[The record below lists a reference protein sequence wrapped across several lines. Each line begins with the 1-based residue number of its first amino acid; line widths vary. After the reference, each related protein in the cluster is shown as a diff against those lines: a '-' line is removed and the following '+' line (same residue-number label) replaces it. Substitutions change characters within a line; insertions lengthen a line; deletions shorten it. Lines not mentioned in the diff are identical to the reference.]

1 MSVDSSLRAGANF
14 AVENRNVMSNYLKIG
29 EFSKLMQTT
38 VKTLRLYEQ
47 RGLLL
52 PDHIDEDSGYRYYR
66 VEQMQRLNSI
76 RSLKRL
82 GFSLEEIRDLF
93 ADDSHVPPLEAI
105 SAKIRATEAQL
116 AELVERRN
124 LLTAWLNSRQKLTEM
139 DKITIESLPEI
150 IVASHRR
157 VIPDYNA
164 LGPLC
169 VNVIG
174 PEMHRLGCKCT
185 QPGYCFTIE
194 HATEYRPTDIDIEY
208 CEQVEQALAASAI
221 IQFKTLPAVP
231 TALSF
236 KHIGP
241 YTEFYRSYAEAFAY
255 IEQHGYRIADHPR
268 ACYIDG
274 PWNQSDEA
282 NYLSIIQIPIGR

>member
-1 MSVDSSLRAGANF
+1 
-14 AVENRNVMSNYLKIG
+14 MSNYLKIG
-29 EFSKLMQTT
+29 EFSQLMQTT

-52 PDHIDEDSGYRYYR
+52 PARIDPDSGYRYYT
-66 VEQMQRLNSI
+66 VAQMQRLNSI
-76 RSLKRL
+76 RLLKRL

-93 ADDSHVPPLEAI
+93 DCDSIVPPLDAL

-116 AELVERRN
+116 AELIERRN
-124 LLTAWLNSRQKLTEM
+124 LLSVWLNSRQKLSEM
-139 DKITIESLPEI
+139 DKITIESLPQI

-157 VIPDYNA
+157 IIPDYNA

-174 PEMHRLGCKCT
+174 PEMLRLGCKCT

-208 CEQVEQALAASAI
+208 CEQVEQALADSAI
-221 IQFKTLPAVP
+221 IQFKTLPEMP
-231 TALSF
+231 MALCF

-241 YTEFYRSYAEAFAY
+241 YTEFYRSYTEAFAY
-255 IEQHGYRIADHPR
+255 IEQHGYRIAGHPR
-268 ACYIDG
+268 ASYIDG

-282 NYLSIIQIPIGR
+282 NYLSIIQIPIEKA

>member
-1 MSVDSSLRAGANF
+1 MSS
-14 AVENRNVMSNYLKIG
+14 YLKIG

-52 PDHIDEDSGYRYYR
+52 PARIDPDSGYRYYT
-66 VEQMQRLNSI
+66 VAQMQRLNSV

-93 ADDSHVPPLEAI
+93 ADDSQVPPLEAL
-105 SAKIRATEAQL
+105 SAKIRATEVQL
-116 AELVERRN
+116 AELIERRN
-124 LLTAWLNSRQKLTEM
+124 LLTAWLSSRQKLTEM

-174 PEMHRLGCKCT
+174 PEMHRLGCKCS

-208 CEQVEQALAASAI
+208 CEQVEEALADSAI
-221 IQFKTLPAVP
+221 IRFKTLPAVP
-231 TALSF
+231 MALCY

-241 YTEFYRSYAEAFAY
+241 YTEFYRAYTEVFAY
-255 IEQHGYRIADHPR
+255 IEQHGYRIVDHPR
-268 ACYIDG
+268 ASYIDG
-274 PWNQSDEA
+274 PWNRSDEA
-282 NYLSIIQIPIGR
+282 NYLSIIQIPIEQL